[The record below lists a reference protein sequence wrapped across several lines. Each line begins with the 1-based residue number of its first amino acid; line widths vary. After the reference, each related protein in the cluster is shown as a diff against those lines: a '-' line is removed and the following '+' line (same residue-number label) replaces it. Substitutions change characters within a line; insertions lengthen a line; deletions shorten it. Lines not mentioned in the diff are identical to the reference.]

1 MHVIRMPKATPT
13 TSEATVE
20 RWLKAE
26 GDPVEKDQVVLEA
39 RTPDAAVELVSAA
52 SGTLLKVL
60 AAEGT
65 VVAVD
70 EPLGL
75 VGKASEDVASAV
87 AVLEDEASPAAPGEE
102 SEVTKKRQSKSPG
115 RSQAAAPPQE
125 GAKGEAATEAA
136 PAAPAEASAPS
147 AGAVTPIVM
156 PQVGNTMEE
165 GTIVA
170 WRVKEG
176 DSISVGDIIFDVE
189 TDKATVEI
197 EAVDAGRLARVV
209 AAEGETVPIKEP
221 VAYLADNDADV
232 DAYLAAEGRPAEQA
246 PAAEKAEAQ
255 PAGKTEAPAAAPQPA
270 APQPQAPAAAPS
282 GGRVKASPA
291 ARRRAAERGIDL
303 AAIAPGSGPGGR
315 VTTSDVEGAGAA
327 AAGPVRRKMTS
338 MRSAIGKALLH
349 SKQTIPHFYA
359 RLTIDAG
366 ALFDAYQQVKA
377 AGEFKCSV
385 NDFVVLAA
393 ARAMREFP
401 AFRSR
406 LEGDEI
412 VEMPSAN
419 VGIAVGTEAGL
430 VVPVLV
436 GVERMTFRQLAGE
449 TRRVVEAAR
458 GGRLEGVG
466 KGLVTITNLGMYGV
480 EEFAAIIN
488 PPEVAILAVGAIR
501 EEAIVTDGAIRPG
514 RAMTITLSADH
525 RVIDG
530 VVGAQFLARLK
541 ELLEA
546 AGELL

>member
-1 MHVIRMPKATPT
+1 MPKATAN

-26 GDPVEKDQVVLEA
+26 GDAVEKDQVVLEA

-52 SGTLLKVL
+52 SGRLLKVL

-75 VGKASEDVASAV
+75 VGEASEDVASALA
-87 AVLEDEASPAAPGEE
+87 AVEDEASPAAPGEE
-102 SEVTKKRQSKSPG
+102 SEVTKKRQPKSAG
-115 RSQAAAPPQE
+115 KSQAAPPAQ
-125 GAKGEAATEAA
+125 EAAGGETPAQAEAASPAEAAA
-136 PAAPAEASAPS
+136 PA
-147 AGAVTPIVM
+147 AGAVTPIIM

-176 DSISVGDIIFDVE
+176 DSIRVGDIIFDVE
-189 TDKATVEI
+189 TDKATIEI
-197 EAVDAGRLARVV
+197 EAVDAGRLARIV
-209 AAEGETVPIKEP
+209 AAEGETVPIKVP
-221 VAYLADNDADV
+221 VAYLADSDADV
-232 DAYLAAEGRPAEQA
+232 DAYLAAEGA
-246 PAAEKAEAQ
+246 PAAEAPPAGKAEAK
-255 PAGKTEAPAAAPQPA
+255 PAAKPEAPAPAPPAEPQPAMPQPA
-270 APQPQAPAAAPS
+270 APPAAPP
-282 GGRVKASPA
+282 GGRVNASPA
-291 ARRRAAERGIDL
+291 ARRMAAERGIDL

-315 VTTSDVEGAGAA
+315 VTTSDVEAGGAA
-327 AAGPVRRKMTS
+327 AGGPVRRKMTS

-366 ALFDAYQQVKA
+366 VLFDAYRQVKA

-419 VGIAVGTEAGL
+419 VGIAVATEDGL

-466 KGLVTITNLGMYGV
+466 KGLLTVTNLGMYGV

-501 EEAIVTDGAIRPG
+501 EEAIVADGAIRPG
-514 RAMTITLSADH
+514 HAMTITLSADH